1 MQNIGVMNM
10 YIKSAR
16 EIEIMKAAGE
26 IVALTFEKLKEV
38 IKPGITT
45 KELDQIAEKFIR
57 DNKGTPAFLGYNG
70 YPASICT
77 SINEE
82 VVHGIPG
89 GRVLKDGDIV
99 GIDIGVVYNGY
110 CGDAARTFEVGI
122 VTENAKRLIEI
133 TKESFFK
140 GIIMAVEGKRVQ
152 DISNAIQTFVESN
165 GYSVVRDLVGHGI
178 GKNMHEAPQV
188 PNYGRAGKGPRLKA
202 GLTIAVEPMVNES
215 GFHVKTLSD
224 GWTVVTLDGSLSAH
238 YENTIAITTGEPKIL
253 TMV

>member
-1 MQNIGVMNM
+1 M

-16 EIEIMKAAGE
+16 ELEIMKAAGE

-45 KELDQIAEKFIR
+45 KELDRIAEKFIR
-57 DNKGTPAFLGYNG
+57 NNKGIPAFLGYNG
-70 YPASICT
+70 YPASICA

-82 VVHGIPG
+82 VVHGIPDN
-89 GRVLKDGDIV
+89 RVLNDGDIV
-99 GIDIGVVYNGY
+99 GIDIGVVYEGY
-110 CGDAARTFEVGI
+110 CGDAARTFEIGNVP
-122 VTENAKRLIEI
+122 AKARRLIEI

-140 GIIMAVEGKRVQ
+140 GISMAVEGKRVQ

-178 GKNMHEAPQV
+178 GKNMHEDPQV

-202 GLTIAVEPMVNES
+202 GLTLAVEPMVNEG

>member
-1 MQNIGVMNM
+1 M